1 MAESPIT
8 PRSQD
13 FATWYQDVVLQGDM
27 AEPAE
32 IVKGCMVI
40 KANGYA
46 VWERLQREFD
56 ERFKATGHQN
66 YYFPLLIPESFLKKE
81 AEHVEGFSPEL
92 AVVTVAGGKPLE
104 EPYVIRPT
112 SETIIGHFFAK
123 WIKSWRDL
131 PVLVNQWA
139 NIIRWELRTRMFLRT
154 TEFLWQEG
162 HTAHATHDEA
172 REEVLRMLDIY
183 ADVAENVMAMPVIKG
198 LKTKSERF
206 AGALFTYSIE
216 AMMQN
221 GFALQSGTS
230 HDLGQNFGKAFDVQ
244 FQNREGQLDY
254 VWQTSWG
261 VSTRLIGGL
270 IMSHSDDKGLV
281 LPPRL
286 APTKAVMVPIYKKKT
301 KTTLDITPIPAVAR
315 QGQTLSGKVE
325 ALPDQ
330 EQDEQARVLE
340 AAHRIA
346 KDIGAKV
353 DDREGMTPGAKFF
366 HWERRGVPVVLEL
379 GPRDLAAGN
388 VVLKR
393 RDTGTKEPI
402 PQSALA
408 AKLPA
413 LLETMQQEMYSTA
426 KQRLKDNTVLANSI
440 EEVESL
446 LGDVTAEKGGGKFVM
461 AHLADDPRC
470 DQRVKEFKATIR
482 CIPLVDEC
490 DGKGKCIVTGQEVD
504 RRVVIAKAY

>member
-46 VWERLQREFD
+46 VWELLQRELD
-56 ERFKATGHQN
+56 DRFKATGHQN
-66 YYFPLLIPESFLKKE
+66 YYFPLLIPQSFLQKE

-92 AVVTVAGGKPLE
+92 AVVTHAGGKQLE

-112 SETIIGHFFAK
+112 SETIIGHFFGK

-131 PVLVNQWA
+131 PMLLNQWA
-139 NIIRWELRTRMFLRT
+139 NIVRWELRTRMFLRT

-162 HTAHATHDEA
+162 HTAHASHDEA
-172 REEVLRMLDIY
+172 VQEVLRMLDVY

-198 LKTKSERF
+198 LKTQQEKF
-206 AGALFTYSIE
+206 AGALQSYSIE

-221 GFALQSGTS
+221 GFALQAGTS
-230 HDLGQNFGKAFDVQ
+230 HDLGQNFGKAFNVQ
-244 FQNREGQLDY
+244 FQNSAGQLDY

-281 LPPRL
+281 LPPKL
-286 APTKAVMVPIYKKKT
+286 APTKVVMVPIYRK
-301 KTTLDITPIPAVAR
+301 
-315 QGQTLSGKVE
+315 
-325 ALPDQ
+325 
-330 EQDEQARVLE
+330 DEEKSKVLE

-346 KDIGAKV
+346 KEGGAKV
-353 DDREGMTPGAKFF
+353 DDREGQSPGAKFF

-379 GPRDLAAGN
+379 GPRDLAASN

-393 RDTGTKEPI
+393 RDTGTKEPM
-402 PQSALA
+402 PQSDLA

-413 LLETMQQEMYSTA
+413 LLETIQQDMYNAA

-440 EEVESL
+440 DEVESIL
-446 LGDVTAEKGGGKFVM
+446 SNVTAEKGGGKFVM

-470 DQRVKEFKATIR
+470 DQRVKEFKATTR
-482 CIPLVDEC
+482 NIPLTDEY